1 MRYAPFIPIA
11 ALVLATA
18 CTDTSSNPLEN
29 THEGISAASVHLKG
43 GAHAK
48 PTFYDLVLRLEAT
61 GALSG
66 LGNGDITVELSATGN
81 PTATCGNP
89 GTNTWQAP
97 GRNPAAITLTGV
109 QPIPAGSIINGNVS
123 FDVTTAAPASP
134 VPGAPECPNSSWTE
148 LITDV
153 AFTSATIT
161 VRQPS
166 SVANPGPQVFFV
178 RCEFEPATLNQQP
191 VPSATVT
198 CS

>member
-1 MRYAPFIPIA
+1 MRYAPVIPMV
-11 ALVLATA
+11 ALALATA
-18 CTDTSSNPLEN
+18 CSDTSSNPLE
-29 THEGISAASVHLKG
+29 TSHEGISAASVHLKG

-48 PTFYDLVLRLEAT
+48 PTFYDLGLTLRTT

-66 LGNGDITVELSATGN
+66 LGNGDITVELTATGN

-89 GTNTWQAP
+89 GTNTFQAP

-123 FDVTTAAPASP
+123 FDVTTAAPVSP
-134 VPGAPECPNSSWTE
+134 VPGAPECPNSSWE
-148 LITDV
+148 EIITNV

-166 SVANPGPQVFFV
+166 SVASPGPVVFFV
-178 RCEFEPATLNQQP
+178 SCTFNPATNDQQP
-191 VPSATVT
+191 VPGGTVT